1 VTVKH
6 RPAERLIRQAVLVEI
21 GGFRR
26 RTYGNQA
33 KVEMDE
39 SVLMSSAGAELE
51 GTRTVRLRVPARAE
65 YVALARLAL
74 SGLADI
80 IALSEELLADL
91 KLALTEAVSN
101 SVRHAYADGSGFV
114 SISYELS
121 GDTLA
126 VEVVDDGKGFDPE
139 QPPSLEGEELT
150 EGGLG
155 IAIIRT
161 IADEFELHS
170 RPGARGSRLRFVKR
184 VRQQA

>member
-1 VTVKH
+1 MGEAT
-6 RPAERLIRQAVLVEI
+6 LVE
-21 GGFRR
+21 
-26 RTYGNQA
+26 A
-33 KVEMDE
+33 AEE
-39 SVLMSSAGAELE
+39 ELE
-51 GTRTVRLRVPARAE
+51 GMRTVRLRVPARAE

-80 IALSEELLADL
+80 VTLPEELLADL

-101 SVRHAYADGSGFV
+101 SVRHAYAGGAGFV
-114 SISYELS
+114 SIAYEL
-121 GDTLA
+121 GPNALA

-139 QPPSLEGEELT
+139 RPPSLEGEELT

-170 RPGARGSRLRFVKR
+170 QPGVRGSRLRFVKR
-184 VRQQA
+184 LQQPA